1 MQFWSGGLFG
11 RVRWLCSGTHMY
23 ATYDKIPIAAVK
35 SIPGLILFFI
45 PLWYSGNNL
54 PNPGTSKFSTK
65 QRVANGMGKMGI
77 AALTAEFL
85 TINFGSMAVFT
96 ILKEDKTKYWFNIC
110 YLLTL
115 PAKVI

>member
-1 MQFWSGGLFG
+1 
-11 RVRWLCSGTHMY
+11 
-23 ATYDKIPIAAVK
+23 
-35 SIPGLILFFI
+35 
-45 PLWYSGNNL
+45 
-54 PNPGTSKFSTK
+54 
-65 QRVANGMGKMGI
+65 MGKMGI

-115 PAKVI
+115 PLPAKVILNSEICGIFVEKSFPSAYLVYPICYLSKWMQWIENVTYELFMYTVFDI

>member
-1 MQFWSGGLFG
+1 
-11 RVRWLCSGTHMY
+11 
-23 ATYDKIPIAAVK
+23 
-35 SIPGLILFFI
+35 
-45 PLWYSGNNL
+45 
-54 PNPGTSKFSTK
+54 
-65 QRVANGMGKMGI
+65 MGKMGI

-115 PAKVI
+115 PAKVILNSEICDIFVLCNVFILSAISSNEFDWKTFSVLAKNQFFVKLKCVLKTF